1 MLEKGVS
8 QFTEFIKHHAAYA
21 SFDISVK
28 MKSNALFFFEEEK
41 IQNPLT
47 ETDDF
52 FFSRSNM
59 LI

>member
-52 FFSRSNM
+52 FFQK
-59 LI
+59 